1 MDINEMVNL
10 GVSVCLNAFF
20 IKYFF
25 SEHKKMCE
33 NVGKM
38 VNELINMNTCVN
50 KCTEKIEKMDDNI
63 TELKK
68 VS

>member
-1 MDINEMVNL
+1 MDINELVNL
-10 GVSVCLNAFF
+10 GVSVCLNVFF

-25 SEHKKMCE
+25 SEHKKMTD

-38 VNELINMNTCVN
+38 VNELINMNNC
-50 KCTEKIEKMDDNI
+50 IEKLDDNI
-63 TELKK
+63 SDLKK